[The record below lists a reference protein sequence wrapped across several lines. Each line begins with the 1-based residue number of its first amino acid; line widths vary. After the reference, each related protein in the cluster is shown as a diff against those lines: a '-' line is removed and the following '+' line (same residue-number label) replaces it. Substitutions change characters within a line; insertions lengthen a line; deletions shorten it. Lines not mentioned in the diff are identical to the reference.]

1 MTGGRCLTACEDKV
15 INVYRADDA
24 HLLYILRGHK
34 DSIILLQAD
43 EQTATAQTAS
53 EDGMIRLWDLLTGAC
68 IHKLTGL
75 IGPILNLSIS
85 SNYVVASSLDSL
97 ICVWDKSSGRMLHS
111 IHRSQSSLSGAI
123 AILADCLLVSGG
135 RDTLYFWDL
144 ECGELV
150 YTITLPSTSCVDSIN
165 NLQVVNISTLVAV
178 VGSQI
183 HSILFPRM
191 LPHRRL

>member
-24 HLLYILRGHK
+24 HLLYTLRGHK

-43 EQTATAQTAS
+43 EQPATAQTAS

-123 AILADCLLVSGG
+123 AILAD
-135 RDTLYFWDL
+135 
-144 ECGELV
+144 
-150 YTITLPSTSCVDSIN
+150 
-165 NLQVVNISTLVAV
+165 
-178 VGSQI
+178 
-183 HSILFPRM
+183 
-191 LPHRRL
+191 